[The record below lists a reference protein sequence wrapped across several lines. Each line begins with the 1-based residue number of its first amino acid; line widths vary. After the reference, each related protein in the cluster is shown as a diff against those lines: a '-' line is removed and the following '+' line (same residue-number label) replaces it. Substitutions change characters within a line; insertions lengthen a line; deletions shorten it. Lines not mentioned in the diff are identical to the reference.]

1 MSGRGIILFS
11 SKEQD
16 VIKLMLE
23 KVVADSEIYS
33 NKYEKYINLGAC
45 QYHLSVTAVS
55 PKINSSTR

>member
-23 KVVADSEIYS
+23 KVVADSKIYP
-33 NKYEKYINLGAC
+33 NKYEKYTN
-45 QYHLSVTAVS
+45 
-55 PKINSSTR
+55 